1 MISTDN
7 VIPFGARRGMWL
19 DQVFRDSEMKGEFFR
34 VMYAI
39 TVRLNTK
46 TFTASTSDPDLAALA
61 QVDTKTAQRA
71 RECAVKRG
79 HISQVFHGCKG
90 TVITP
95 LLASKPGQIVQVQDD
110 EGGLKLGLK
119 PGLAVRVTHGK
130 TRGNDSLLSDSQ
142 DSHKYKKEEG
152 YKNGNPRG
160 PTAPE
165 KESTSTDSS
174 KPSSPLPCGVPP
186 RPIAGWRDR
195 LDEPPLLTG
204 EEQAALGRLA
214 ALSKANGG
222 GVLTGMSSC
231 RGGGPSGSQ
240 NDNPIPKTG
249 QKPL

>member
-1 MISTDN
+1 MPSTTLSSPN
-7 VIPFGARRGMWL
+7 NTFGARRGMWL

-39 TVRLNTK
+39 NVRLNTK

-95 LLASKPGQIVQVQDD
+95 LLASKPGQFVQVQDD
-110 EGGLKLGLK
+110 EGGLKPGLK
-119 PGLAVRVTHGK
+119 PGLAFCVTHGK

-142 DSHKYKKEEG
+142 DSHKYKKEEDS
-152 YKNGNPRG
+152 KNGNSRG

-165 KESTSTDSS
+165 KESKPSSTDSP
-174 KPSSPLPCGVPP
+174 KPSLQPACEVP
-186 RPIAGWRDR
+186 RPRAGWWDR
-195 LDEPPLLTG
+195 LDEPPVLTG
-204 EEQAALGRLA
+204 EERAALGRLA
-214 ALSKANGG
+214 AIMNGSG
-222 GVLTGMSSC
+222 KTMAVSS
-231 RGGGPSGSQ
+231 
-240 NDNPIPKTG
+240 
-249 QKPL
+249 